1 MFVEG
6 ANGVRPIGDGLLEVS
21 DASLSKLIAS
31 GDINE
36 IYDVEHTP
44 FARGKFATVRRA
56 IHKQTGVSFAAKFL
70 RRRRR
75 AQCTLKEIRHEIAIL
90 LLCSDSEHIVK
101 LHSVHETMVETA
113 LVLEMANGGEL
124 QSLLDEAGSLSE
136 HQTIICMQEVLKALQ
151 FLHKK
156 CIAHLDLKPQ
166 NILLC
171 GKRVEDGLK
180 LCDFGISRIVEETGS
195 KVREILGTP
204 DYVAPEVLSY
214 EPLSLKTDI
223 WSVGVLAY
231 VLLSGFSPF
240 GGDTKQET
248 FLNISQCNLN
258 FPDGLFEDVSEDAK
272 DFIKS
277 ALQVAAEDRM
287 SAVECLEH
295 KWLSESS
302 QPLKASIIKDSTTTK
317 TNVIST
323 NDIIPENHHVV
334 IEAKKLQQID
344 SVGTS
349 PTPSLPSPPKAS
361 AGFFLHQT
369 PKNGTALLDEVLF
382 SSLNN
387 GFNTTANNT
396 NASKTLNGI
405 DHHHN
410 HHNHHHQQQYHA
422 HHHNNHSMEC
432 AKQNTTLNNNNNN
445 NNNSCNNINNP
456 NDKSDLLKDYATNK
470 ENINLSK
477 ILANRIA
484 PQSTASTVNNLQLIS
499 NLTTLHNNNSN
510 NSSNNGTVT
519 MTTYADE
526 SSSSSTSTAAT
537 TTTNN
542 ISSVLTT
549 VQQSTA
555 NAASV
560 AANNTNTTAT
570 TSAAQTKHETV
581 LFPDAPTTPKVLRKS
596 NQSDAD
602 HHTPSC
608 VALVKQFQLN
618 NGTLSNNQRIDFD
631 EIVSSDNVGLV
642 SSTQYHTT
650 QSTPPNR
657 SKFAN
662 LTTDHNREI
671 LPSYRLSATA
681 ITTTTTNTTNGHHSL
696 GSSTLSIN
704 TLTESSVGVVT
715 QQHSNST
722 ITMNCL
728 CGADKTVNCC
738 CNSSSRAALNY
749 RKKSLAVVDSSILC

>member
-1 MFVEG
+1 
-6 ANGVRPIGDGLLEVS
+6 
-21 DASLSKLIAS
+21 
-31 GDINE
+31 
-36 IYDVEHTP
+36 
-44 FARGKFATVRRA
+44 
-56 IHKQTGVSFAAKFL
+56 
-70 RRRRR
+70 
-75 AQCTLKEIRHEIAIL
+75 
-90 LLCSDSEHIVK
+90 
-101 LHSVHETMVETA
+101 
-113 LVLEMANGGEL
+113 
-124 QSLLDEAGSLSE
+124 
-136 HQTIICMQEVLKALQ
+136 
-151 FLHKK
+151 
-156 CIAHLDLKPQ
+156 
-166 NILLC
+166 
-171 GKRVEDGLK
+171 
-180 LCDFGISRIVEETGS
+180 
-195 KVREILGTP
+195 
-204 DYVAPEVLSY
+204 
-214 EPLSLKTDI
+214 
-223 WSVGVLAY
+223 
-231 VLLSGFSPF
+231 
-240 GGDTKQET
+240 
-248 FLNISQCNLN
+248 
-258 FPDGLFEDVSEDAK
+258 
-272 DFIKS
+272 
-277 ALQVAAEDRM
+277 M

-302 QPLKASIIKDSTTTK
+302 ELLSIVKDSTTK
-317 TNVIST
+317 TNVISP

-334 IEAKKLQQID
+334 IEAKKLQEID

-349 PTPSLPSPPKAS
+349 PTPLPPPSSPPKAS

-369 PKNGTALLDEVLF
+369 PKNGTALDEVLF

-387 GFNTTANNT
+387 GFNATANNA

-405 DHHHN
+405 DHHHHN
-410 HHNHHHQQQYHA
+410 YHQHHHHNQQQQQHHA

-432 AKQNTTLNNNNNN
+432 AKTQNTTLNNNNNHNN

-499 NLTTLHNNNSN
+499 NLTTTLHNN
-510 NSSNNGTVT
+510 NSSNNGALT
-519 MTTYADE
+519 MTTYAD
-526 SSSSSTSTAAT
+526 SSSSTATATAAV

-542 ISSVLTT
+542 ISTVLAT
-549 VQQSTA
+549 VQSTGTA
-555 NAASV
+555 AASS
-560 AANNTNTTAT
+560 TTIAT
-570 TSAAQTKHETV
+570 PPSAQTKHETV

-631 EIVSSDNVGLV
+631 EISVSSDNVGLV
-642 SSTQYHTT
+642 TTNTPYTTT

-657 SKFAN
+657 SKFAAN
-662 LTTDHNREI
+662 LTTEQNNREI

-728 CGADKTVNCC
+728 CGADKTAVNCC
-738 CNSSSRAALNY
+738 CNSSSRTALNY